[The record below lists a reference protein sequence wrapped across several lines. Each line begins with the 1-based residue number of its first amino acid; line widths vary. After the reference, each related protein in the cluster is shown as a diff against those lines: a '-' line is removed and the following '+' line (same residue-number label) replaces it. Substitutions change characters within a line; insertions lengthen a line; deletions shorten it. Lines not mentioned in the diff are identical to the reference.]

1 MIERSV
7 FITGG
12 AKGIGRASALR
23 FAKRGYFVGIF
34 DIDRAGAEAVA
45 NEIGADHAIAGA
57 LDVRDPESFKKAIR
71 DFGARTNG
79 TMSVLFNSAGIL
91 RTGKFDQIPP
101 GESHALVQVNLLGV
115 LNGLYAALPL
125 LEKTKNACVVTMSS
139 ASAIYG
145 TPEQAVYSAT
155 KFAVRALTEAL
166 DIEFRPRG
174 IRVTDVM
181 PSYVDTEMVSSQSFR
196 PGTLKSRGIKLTADD
211 VAALVVRAAE
221 GNRVHWFASFDE
233 NVLHRVGNLVPG
245 FGRALM
251 RKLSRLE

>member
-1 MIERSV
+1 MRRSV

-34 DIDRAGAEAVA
+34 DIDGTGAQAVA
-45 NEIGADHAIAGA
+45 NEIGREHAMAGE
-57 LDVRDPESFKKAIR
+57 LDVRDEASFQRAIR

-79 TMSVLFNSAGIL
+79 KMNVLFSSAGIL
-91 RTGKFDQIPP
+91 RTGGFDQIAPADAR
-101 GESHALVQVNLLGV
+101 ALVEVNVIGV
-115 LNGLYAALPL
+115 LNGIYAALPL
-125 LEKTKNACVVTMSS
+125 LEVTRDACVVTMSS

-174 IRVTDVM
+174 IRVADVM
-181 PSYVDTEMVSSQSFR
+181 PSYVDTEMVSSQTFR
-196 PGTLKSRGIKLTADD
+196 PGTLKSRGIKLTAED
-211 VAALVVRAAE
+211 VADLVIRAVD

-233 NVLHRVGNLVPG
+233 NLLHHVGNVVPG

-251 RKLSRLE
+251 RKMSRLG